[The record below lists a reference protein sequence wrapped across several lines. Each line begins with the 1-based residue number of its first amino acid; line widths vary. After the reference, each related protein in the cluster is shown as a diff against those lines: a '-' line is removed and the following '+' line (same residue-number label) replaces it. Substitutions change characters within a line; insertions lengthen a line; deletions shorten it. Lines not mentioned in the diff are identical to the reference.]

1 MHPLHNSSRFNNQ
14 EILVKDV
21 YKQLKERYTYKV
33 IKKFL
38 RRSNEMIVI
47 VIVKLMSLVAT
58 TSVKMKITHSTRS
71 EWIA

>member
-1 MHPLHNSSRFNNQ
+1 M
-14 EILVKDV
+14 
-21 YKQLKERYTYKV
+21 
-33 IKKFL
+33 
-38 RRSNEMIVI
+38 I

>member
-33 IKKFL
+33 NKKFL
-38 RRSNEMIVI
+38 RRSNEMI

>member
-47 VIVKLMSLVAT
+47 VKLMSLVAT